1 MGDAGYFRD
10 PVTAHGI
17 TDALRDAEILARAA
31 ERGTE
36 RALSEYQSL
45 RDDLALGL
53 FEASDAIAGYD
64 WEVAGLKETHLFI
77 SEEMNREVAFLNE
90 LDRADGRSLE
100 RRTA

>member
-1 MGDAGYFRD
+1 
-10 PVTAHGI
+10 V
-17 TDALRDAEILARAA
+17 

-53 FEASDAIAGYD
+53 FEASDVVAGYD
-64 WEVAGLKETHLFI
+64 WDLPGLKETHLFM
-77 SEEMNREVAFLNE
+77 SDEMNREVAFLNALAPESGKE
-90 LDRADGRSLE
+90 LK